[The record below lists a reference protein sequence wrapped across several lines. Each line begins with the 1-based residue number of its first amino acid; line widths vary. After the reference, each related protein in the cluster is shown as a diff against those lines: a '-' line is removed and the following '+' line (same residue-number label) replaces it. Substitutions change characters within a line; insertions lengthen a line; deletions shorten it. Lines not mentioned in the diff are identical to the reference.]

1 MKNVIR
7 IIFFI
12 LVTMKLFVSS
22 PAVGSDWLLF
32 APLDYKIMKTVR
44 FDVYYPEGME
54 QLAVQTAA
62 IAEKAYVKAASY
74 FSHNLTRTLPIL
86 IYDTDAPFQEKL
98 LTRTYYSFLN
108 YCILIR
114 AEEKNKTEAITKQM
128 AHAFQYNI
136 LLADNS
142 GNLMNRNNC
151 GLINESFLL
160 GMAEYMA
167 MPNSSSATNAF
178 FLSLEKKY
186 GRKIFGELLREMRDA
201 SGKDMFINLKNKKN
215 KMDDIVISY
224 ASHISEGKAVKNTS
238 SDDMYNETIFDFK
251 ESVFASKSATLT
263 VSEIRAGLTA
273 IVNNVYASSILM
285 NFSSELNT
293 FDVMVRG
300 GILRHGKS
308 TSPNFEMD
316 LAYNKDKVRFNAE
329 FYAKAFPF
337 VPDIPL
343 PDTLYNSTFTAE
355 GCDSMNDYG
364 MSLGAEWMFTN
375 FFSTKAGV
383 KLNRYRG
390 TLIDDSFVNTVF
402 AEPFLNLFF
411 NKNGNWGGVKSDFY
425 ISRASAIAG
434 ENASY
439 YKAHATL
446 SHYLTI
452 AQKHN
457 LILTAFYGRIF
468 GNNKEYV
475 SYYTGGIGSLRAFSL
490 GEYRGHEVFMA
501 SPEFDFTIVDGLG
514 TSGLLPRTVSAL
526 KVAVFADAALIKEEH
541 NEMKSVF
548 DGGFGLR
555 FVFYPSVIF
564 KLDFVSPLNQI
575 SLKECRVNVN
585 FGMLL

>member
-1 MKNVIR
+1 MKYVIR

-12 LVTMKLFVSS
+12 LVTTKLLVSS

-62 IAEKAYVKAASY
+62 AAERVYIKAASY

-86 IYDTDAPFQEKL
+86 IYDTDAPSQEKL

-128 AHAFQYNI
+128 THAFQYNI

-151 GLINESFLL
+151 GLINEAFLL

-167 MPNSSSATNAF
+167 TPNSGSATNVF

-186 GRKIFGELLREMRDA
+186 GKKIFGELLREMRDDP
-201 SGKDMFINLKNKKN
+201 GKNTLINVKN
-215 KMDDIVISY
+215 KMDDIVTSY
-224 ASHISEGKAVKNTS
+224 AGHISVGETVKKTS
-238 SDDMYNETIFDFK
+238 SDDIYDETIFDFK
-251 ESVFASKSATLT
+251 ESVFTSKSATLT

-285 NFSSELNT
+285 NISSELNT

-300 GILRHGKS
+300 GVLRHGRS

-316 LAYNKDKVRFNAE
+316 LAYNKDKVRFNTE

-337 VPDIPL
+337 VPDIPR
-343 PDTLYNSTFTAE
+343 PDSLYRSTFAAE

-375 FFSTKAGV
+375 FFSTKVGV

-390 TLIDDSFVNTVF
+390 TLNDDLHVNSVF
-402 AEPFLNLFF
+402 AEPFISLNF

-425 ISRASAIAG
+425 ISRASSIG
-434 ENASY
+434 SEDASY
-439 YKAHATL
+439 YKAYASL

-457 LILTAFYGRIF
+457 LVLTAFYGRIF
-468 GNNKEYV
+468 GSNKEYV
-475 SYYTGGIGSLRAFSL
+475 NYYTGGMGSLRAFSL
-490 GEYRGHEVFMA
+490 GEYRGHEVFIA

-514 TSGLLPRTVSAL
+514 TSGLLPRTVSAI
-526 KVAVFADAALIKEEH
+526 KAAVFTDVALIKEEQ
-541 NEMKSVF
+541 NGMKSVF

-575 SLKECRVNVN
+575 SLKECCVNVN